1 MMLRNHK
8 QALLTMLIATAVSG
22 AVVTDAFAQ
31 TRSADRSEQRERRG
45 SSKAE
50 TAAPL
55 YPNATRKEPGVKSS
69 PKLGKQL
76 QKLIDSYNEQQYPE
90 TLTEAQSIIGNSA
103 ANEYDKSLALQLAS
117 QAAYQTDDVAT
128 AKKYLQQVL
137 DLNGLDNNGH
147 FQSMLMLAQ
156 LQLQDDDKAVQAQ
169 GLTLI
174 DKYFAESGS
183 KKPEDLMAKG
193 QALYQLER
201 YADAIPVLREAIAAS
216 PEPKDQW
223 NQLLMAALSEAGQTG
238 DAVKEAEQI
247 AAKNPTDKKAQIN
260 LSSMYMQAEQ
270 MDKAAAIMEKL
281 RAAGQLTDEREYKQ
295 LYSIYAN
302 SENKEKEVISV
313 INEGLEKGILKP
325 DNQAY
330 LALAQSYYYS
340 EPQQVDKAIEAWQK
354 AAPLSPTGE
363 TYLNLARVLHS
374 EGKIPQAKE
383 AARQA
388 KAKGGLKNAADADKI
403 INLK

>member
-22 AVVTDAFAQ
+22 AVITDAAAQ
-31 TRSADRSEQRERRG
+31 ARSADRSDQRERRG
-45 SSKAE
+45 SSKA
-50 TAAPL
+50 AAAEVL
-55 YPNATRKEPGVKSS
+55 YPNATRKEPGMKSS
-69 PKLGKQL
+69 AKLGKQL
-76 QKLIDSYNEQQYPE
+76 QKLVDSYNEQKFPE
-90 TLTEAQSIIGNSA
+90 TLTEATAILGNSA
-103 ANEYDKSLALQLAS
+103 ANEYDKALAAQLAS
-117 QAAYQTDDVAT
+117 QAAYQQDDVAG
-128 AKKYLQQVL
+128 AKRYLQQVL
-137 DLNGLDNNGH
+137 DANALDNNSH

-183 KKPEDLMAKG
+183 KKAEELVSKG

-201 YADAIPVLREAIAAS
+201 YQEAIPVLKEAIAAS

-223 NQLLMAALSEAGQTG
+223 NQLLMAAYAEAGQTG
-238 DAVKEAEQI
+238 EAVAAAEAV
-247 AAKNPTDKKAQIN
+247 AAKNPNDKKAQLN
-260 LSSMYMQAEQ
+260 LANMYMQADQ
-270 MDKAAAIMEKL
+270 MDKAAGVMDKL
-281 RAAGQLTDEREYKQ
+281 RASGQLTDEREYKQ

-302 SENKEKEVISV
+302 TENKEKEVISV

-325 DNQAY
+325 DHQVY

>member
-1 MMLRNHK
+1 MILRNHK
-8 QALLTMLIATAVSG
+8 KALLTVFIATAVSG

-31 TRSADRSEQRERRG
+31 ARSADRSEQRERRG
-45 SSKAE
+45 GKA
-50 TAAPL
+50 AKADVL
-55 YPNATRKEPGVKSS
+55 YPDATRKEPALKSS

-76 QKLIDSYNEQQYPE
+76 QKLVDSYNDQKFPE
-90 TLTEAQSIIGNSA
+90 TLTEAAAILGNSA
-103 ANEYDKSLALQLAS
+103 ANEYDKSLASQLAS
-117 QAAYQTDDVAT
+117 QAAYQTDDIAT
-128 AKKYLQQVL
+128 ARKYLQQVL
-137 DLNGLDNNGH
+137 DFNGLDNNGH
-147 FQSMLMLAQ
+147 YQSMLMLAQ
-156 LQLQDDDKAVQAQ
+156 LQLQEDDKAEQTQ
-169 GLTLI
+169 GLVLL

-183 KKPEDLMAKG
+183 KKPEELIAKG

-201 YADAIPVLREAIAAS
+201 YNEAIPVLQEAIAAS

-223 NQLLMAALSEAGQTG
+223 TQLLMAAYSEGGQIG
-238 DAVKEAEQI
+238 EAVKAAEAL
-247 AAKNPTDKKAQIN
+247 AAKNPNDKKAQLN
-260 LSSMYMQAEQ
+260 LASMYSQADQ
-270 MDKAAAIMEKL
+270 MDKAGAVLDKL
-281 RAAGQLTDEREYKQ
+281 RASGQLTEEREYKQ

-302 SENKEKEVISV
+302 TENKEQEVISV

-325 DNQAY
+325 DHQVY